1 MYIFRARLVGIPVGR
16 GPFSRR
22 GSLGAFTQRSQG
34 SPVVLLPVGI
44 GPFSG
49 EAVRLDDPR
58 CDAGVAES
66 IAVIEWIGSFTIF
79 VTLDS
84 FDNA

>member
-1 MYIFRARLVGIPVGR
+1 MRKPI
-16 GPFSRR
+16 
-22 GSLGAFTQRSQG
+22 SLTW
-34 SPVVLLPVGI
+34 
-44 GPFSG
+44 
-49 EAVRLDDPR
+49 EDDTVPISST
-58 CDAGVAES
+58 GVAER